1 MRTRVA
7 IDTALEAFAAL
18 DEFLPDLKVVG
29 IIVLE
34 KKISQLR
41 LRRRK
46 HCYPQLLPEV
56 FSARG
61 CPHHQRQR
69 RPYVCAVEE

>member
-1 MRTRVA
+1 MRARVA
-7 IDTALEAFAAL
+7 IDAALEAFAAL
-18 DEFLPDLKVVG
+18 DEFLPDLEIVG

-41 LRRRK
+41 PRTRKNCYSQLR
-46 HCYPQLLPEV
+46 PEV

-69 RPYVCAVEE
+69 HPYVCAVEE